1 MDTIVWVWLA
11 LLVVFVVFELVTTS
25 LTTIW
30 FAGGSLVAFIMAMLK
45 APVWTQILVFFV
57 VSVVLLIFTRP
68 VLTKVLKVGSA
79 RTNVDSLIGQ
89 KARVI
94 VGINNNEAIG
104 YALVCGQEWTAR
116 AEDDDDIIPEGT
128 IVEVV
133 RVSGVKLIVK
143 RVDGQQ

>member
-143 RVDGQQ
+143 RVDGKQ